1 MSAAVKR
8 RWKETGHGSWLP
20 QSFSSRNATVG
31 HPNAMLLKKLN
42 WRDDWGR
49 LLGLVAIGLGSLN
62 LIRGGVP
69 PELAIGI
76 PVALLLVGL
85 PGMYYM
91 LRERPCRGTREVP
104 CGRR

>member
-1 MSAAVKR
+1 
-8 RWKETGHGSWLP
+8 
-20 QSFSSRNATVG
+20 
-31 HPNAMLLKKLN
+31 MLLKKLN

-49 LLGLVAIGLGSLN
+49 LLGLVAMGLGSLN

-85 PGMYYM
+85 PGMHYA
-91 LRERPCRGTREVP
+91 LRERRCRAIREVP
-104 CGRR
+104 CGKQ